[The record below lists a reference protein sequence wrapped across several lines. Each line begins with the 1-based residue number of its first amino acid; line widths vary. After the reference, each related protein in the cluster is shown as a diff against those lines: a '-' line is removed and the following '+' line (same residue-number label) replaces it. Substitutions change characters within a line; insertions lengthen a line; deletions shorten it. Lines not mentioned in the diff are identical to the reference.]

1 MMAEKK
7 NAKNINKSIFSKENI
22 NIGHQS
28 ELDYLKAMDIFLMIL
43 LHVYDNYSKGYLY
56 HYIDFISFILGAAG
70 FMLLMGIGMKYSR
83 HHEPKNYFDRA
94 FVLLTM
100 GQYLNILRDSLPNL
114 IAWWYTGNKKFI
126 ARALNVVNADILTFA
141 GISYILL
148 GLMKIIKLS
157 DNCILIISIFMNI
170 VAYPLHQIIK
180 PPNNYFLN
188 LFLGFFILTNAE
200 SYFSLCSYFIFVAFG
215 YWLGGICQKISN
227 KDKFYNNVLIICLP
241 TSIIYYYFRSHYDF
255 PFFPEYLSEEGY
267 CLSPGP
273 DAIATCMVN
282 LSALAIFHKIDKILG
297 KTPVFIIEAGKKLN
311 QYYILSYFFIIPL
324 KTFLSATRGD
334 DFPSKLKYPTLFALM
349 VLVITTI
356 LIDMNDKYI
365 HLTIFTLKNPLRN
378 IIFAFIWIISIII
391 IIYAYPKVDTY
402 ATMWNDYLYEV

>member
-1 MMAEKK
+1 
-7 NAKNINKSIFSKENI
+7 
-22 NIGHQS
+22 
-28 ELDYLKAMDIFLMIL
+28 MI
-43 LHVYDNYSKGYLY
+43 
-56 HYIDFISFILGAAG
+56 ISF
-70 FMLLMGIGMKYSR
+70 
-83 HHEPKNYFDRA
+83 
-94 FVLLTM
+94 V
-100 GQYLNILRDSLPNL
+100 
-114 IAWWYTGNKKFI
+114 
-126 ARALNVVNADILTFA
+126 
-141 GISYILL
+141 
-148 GLMKIIKLS
+148 
-157 DNCILIISIFMNI
+157 I
-170 VAYPLHQIIK
+170 VAKIV
-180 PPNNYFLN
+180 
-188 LFLGFFILTNAE
+188 
-200 SYFSLCSYFIFVAFG
+200 IFRQ
-215 YWLGGICQKISN
+215 L
-227 KDKFYNNVLIICLP
+227 
-241 TSIIYYYFRSHYDF
+241 RYDF

-311 QYYILSYFFIIPL
+311 QYYTLSYFFIIPL

-356 LIDMNDKYI
+356 LIDKNDKYI
-365 HLTIFTLKNPLRN
+365 HLAIFTLKNPLRN

>member
-1 MMAEKK
+1 MTEKESESKSKTIDK
-7 NAKNINKSIFSKENI
+7 NCIFIKEIINT
-22 NIGHQS
+22 GHQP
-28 ELDYLKAMDIFLMIL
+28 EFDYLKSLGVFLIITTHIYL
-43 LHVYDNYSKGYLY
+43 NYSYGILYKIVYYLAT
-56 HYIDFISFILGAAG
+56 IITPGSL
-70 FMLLMGIGMKYSR
+70 MLLMGIGMKYSR

-311 QYYILSYFFIIPL
+311 QY
-324 KTFLSATRGD
+324 
-334 DFPSKLKYPTLFALM
+334 
-349 VLVITTI
+349 
-356 LIDMNDKYI
+356 
-365 HLTIFTLKNPLRN
+365 
-378 IIFAFIWIISIII
+378 
-391 IIYAYPKVDTY
+391 
-402 ATMWNDYLYEV
+402 